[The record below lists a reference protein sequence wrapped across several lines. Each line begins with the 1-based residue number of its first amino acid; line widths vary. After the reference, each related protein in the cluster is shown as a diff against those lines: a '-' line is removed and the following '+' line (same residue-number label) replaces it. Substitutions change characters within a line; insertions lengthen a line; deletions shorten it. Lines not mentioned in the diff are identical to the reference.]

1 MRSAV
6 GIPVVHGGE
15 DVTKTDF
22 SVSVFDGE
30 CEVVAIRLIATA
42 LQKASE
48 IERRSSYGM
57 YISLTGTLTHAAR
70 SLRELAAPPDTTNE
84 DLLEQHED
92 RLYES
97 QPSMRAQGLDDLAKH
112 LGMLK
117 TAIETGDSLTVRK
130 FFEIYRFD

>member
-1 MRSAV
+1 M
-6 GIPVVHGGE
+6 
-15 DVTKTDF
+15 
-22 SVSVFDGE
+22 
-30 CEVVAIRLIATA
+30 
-42 LQKASE
+42 QKASE
-48 IERRSSYGM
+48 IDR
-57 YISLTGTLTHAAR
+57 LTGNLTHAAR

-84 DLLEQHED
+84 ELLEQHED